1 MKKILV
7 ILLAAAMMVP
17 LAACSAQ
24 QQSGNNSGQQE
35 TTAAQT
41 ETKSAQAEND
51 RETIY
56 QVALLQSLTQGY
68 YDGIIKVSELKEHG
82 DIGIGTFEGVNGEM
96 IVLDGTVYQA
106 LGDGTVQE
114 AADDETVPFSNV
126 TFFDKDGSLELSDI
140 NDVNALKEKLNAM
153 VEQNGKNLF
162 YFVKMSGTFE
172 KMNVRS
178 EIKQEKPYKTLDKAL
193 ETDQRGFNYDN
204 ITGTVVALY
213 CPDYMNGLNTP
224 GWHFHFISDDK
235 TKGGHLLD
243 LQFTKATAEY
253 DATSEFDMCLT
264 DNGDFQ
270 KMELSKDVSD
280 AIKKVET
287 NEE

>member
-7 ILLAAAMMVP
+7 ILLAAAMIVP
-17 LAACSAQ
+17 LSACSAQ
-24 QQSGNNSGQQE
+24 QQSENNSGQ
-35 TTAAQT
+35 A
-41 ETKSAQAEND
+41 ETKSEQPENTNTQAETD

-96 IVLDGTVYQA
+96 IVLDGTVQ
-106 LGDGTVQE
+106 V

-126 TFFDKDGSLELSDI
+126 TFFDKDGSVELSDI

-153 VEQNGKNLF
+153 VEENGKNLF

-193 ETDQRGFNYDN
+193 ETDQREFSYDN

-243 LQFTKATAEY
+243 LQFAKATAEY
-253 DATSEFDMCLT
+253 DATPEFDMCLT

-270 KMELSKDVSD
+270 QMELAKDVSD

>member
-7 ILLAAAMMVP
+7 ILLAAAMTVP
-17 LAACSAQ
+17 FAACSAQ
-24 QQSGNNSGQQE
+24 QQSGNNSGQPE
-35 TTAAQT
+35 TAAAQT
-41 ETKSAQAEND
+41 ETKSAQTETD

-114 AADDETVPFSNV
+114 AADEETVPFSNV
-126 TFFDKDGSLELSDI
+126 TFFDKDGSAELSDI

-153 VEQNGKNLF
+153 VEENGKNLF

-193 ETDQRGFNYDN
+193 ETDQREFNYDN

-213 CPDYMNGLNTP
+213 CPDYMGGLNTP

-243 LQFTKATAEY
+243 LQFAKATAEY
-253 DATSEFDMCLT
+253 DATPGFDMCLT